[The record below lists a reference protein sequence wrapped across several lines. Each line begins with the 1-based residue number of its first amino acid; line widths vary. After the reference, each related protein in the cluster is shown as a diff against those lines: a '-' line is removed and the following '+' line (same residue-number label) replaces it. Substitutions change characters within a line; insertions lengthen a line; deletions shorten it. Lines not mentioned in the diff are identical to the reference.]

1 MHILCPRCGGI
12 NRVPTAKAGAAPRC
26 GKCKEPLFT
35 GQPLEVGEAAFRRHL
50 EREELPLLVDFW
62 APWCGPCKMMAPA
75 FAEAALRLE
84 PRARLLKLNT
94 EENQSIASHF
104 GIRSIPTLA
113 LFHRGKEIDRISGAM
128 DATNLVNWTLQH
140 LD

>member
-1 MHILCPRCGGI
+1 
-12 NRVPTAKAGAAPRC
+12 
-26 GKCKEPLFT
+26 
-35 GQPLEVGEAAFRRHL
+35 
-50 EREELPLLVDFW
+50 
-62 APWCGPCKMMAPA
+62 MMAPA
-75 FAEAALRLE
+75 FAEAASRLE